1 MSKTTTLIF
10 HHGRCN
16 PARWTIADV
25 TALAD
30 YLRTGEPQHAV
41 ALDHMGIEV
50 ASSDHCVEHSA
61 MMREAGFMK
70 PDDFYND
77 RAASELGELVG
88 YSEQDVVPVLPVFVG
103 QPQFAARYYEG
114 DEDGSS
120 EAWELFPTSEDA
132 DKFAASFR
140 GDGREPSQPAEA
152 LSEIARSDAA
162 EIGVCGGI
170 GPVTDKEVEHATL
183 RSIGLDPNDYE
194 SSQSYTLGERQKEM
208 MRVALQAFADGRV

>member
-16 PARWTIADV
+16 PAQWTIAEV

-41 ALDHMGIEV
+41 ALDRMGIEV
-50 ASSDHCVEHSA
+50 ASSDHCVERSA
-61 MMREAGFMK
+61 TMRDAGFMK

-120 EAWELFPTSEDA
+120 EAWELFSTREEA
-132 DKFAASFR
+132 EAFAAHYR
-140 GDGREPSQPAEA
+140 GDGREE
-152 LSEIARSDAA
+152 E
-162 EIGVCGGI
+162 
-170 GPVTDKEVEHATL
+170 
-183 RSIGLDPNDYE
+183 
-194 SSQSYTLGERQKEM
+194 QSTT
-208 MRVALQAFADGRV
+208 ADIADGRA